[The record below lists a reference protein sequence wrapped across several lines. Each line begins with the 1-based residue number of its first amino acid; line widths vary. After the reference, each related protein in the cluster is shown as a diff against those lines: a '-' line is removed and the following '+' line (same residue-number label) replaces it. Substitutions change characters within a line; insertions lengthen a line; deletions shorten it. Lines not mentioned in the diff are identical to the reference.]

1 MATYAL
7 LGIAALAIVVL
18 LFWGANRHD
27 RTDETERFNRARE
40 LTSAWSS
47 EPVREPAPVRKP
59 RRGLRAGRDS
69 DSSAA

>member
-1 MATYAL
+1 MLTYAL

-47 EPVREPAPVRKP
+47 EPAREPTPVRKA
-59 RRGLRAGRDS
+59 RRGLRGRNS